1 MGSYKILDKPHYC
14 SAPLSPLT
22 TNPSTSLK
30 QIIFR
35 LFQGHP
41 IHTNAMQTKLFFLVL
56 PIVGSALA
64 SPAANKP
71 VSDVEYAGHVAP
83 KTEIKPFTVDKKEAD
98 KFEAKEDVADL
109 EKRGRHR
116 GCTVM

>member
-1 MGSYKILDKPHYC
+1 
-14 SAPLSPLT
+14 
-22 TNPSTSLK
+22 
-30 QIIFR
+30 
-35 LFQGHP
+35 
-41 IHTNAMQTKLFFLVL
+41 MQTKLFFLVL

-83 KTEIKPFTVDKKEAD
+83 KTEIKPFTVDNKEAE